1 MITTAEKIAADVKA
15 SEATHVPAGTKYRV
29 AIRQIAVD
37 NGWTFKQLNAG
48 VDRFTKGDQRVDVSH
63 GPSNLIASAER
74 AIGNSIARAGTQG
87 KMFVVQSWLT
97 GVKDEIN
104 PKTGKGSN
112 FIRLTPEQ
120 VAKYESGK
128 GIAKISTEVEI
139 AEASRTAP
147 TTKAKTVRKP
157 RATGAVVTA

>member
-15 SEATHVPAGTKYRV
+15 TEAKRVPAATKYRI

-37 NGWTFKQLNAG
+37 NGWTFKQLNPS
-48 VDRFTKGDQRVDVSH
+48 VDRFTKGNQRVDVQH
-63 GPSNLIASAER
+63 GPSNLIAAAER
-74 AIGNSIARAGTQG
+74 AVGNSIARSGTQG

-120 VAKYESGK
+120 VAKFESGQ
-128 GIAKISTEVEI
+128 GIAKIASVDEI
-139 AEASRTAP
+139 VEASRTVPAKKAP
-147 TTKAKTVRKP
+147 AKAAK
-157 RATGAVVTA
+157 